1 MVILISYFIEL
12 GGFYYSMEFFALSLK
27 KINHKNGQWHNK
39 ACVRIF
45 LSPGYTREFRC
56 PG

>member
-27 KINHKNGQWHNK
+27 KINHKNGQ
-39 ACVRIF
+39 
-45 LSPGYTREFRC
+45 
-56 PG
+56 